1 MLIYVAVALFPL
13 LVGTYYN
20 ARIGRYLTEEE
31 TISKKYVRKRWAWLL
46 VAALPMFAL
55 IAFRG
60 EYIGA
65 DTRGYLRFFNEMIDT
80 PWDKMFVLNNSGYE
94 FEPGF
99 VVFEKLITLITHNSN
114 VYQVIYSSI
123 YLLAVTTFANQLEK
137 ANFSFLY
144 FFVTFGIYTFMFTG
158 VRQCLSMCMCLFSYK
173 FIKERKLIPFLLLL
187 ILAFLFHK
195 SSILFIAAYFI
206 YGRKIGWINTAIYVG
221 FAAMAYIYIDVIQN
235 WFNDTLD
242 YEYGVEET
250 NSGFIFFA
258 VIAIV
263 TAFSF
268 FTVLYY
274 KKKTPESVGLLN
286 IGVIT
291 LVLWLLRL
299 ATRVAERPSYY
310 FMFFS
315 AAMLCYALEVPP
327 KSRDRIIYK
336 ILIYS
341 AFMILFVY
349 RLITNFFTMIP
360 YVSFFQ

>member
-1 MLIYVAVALFPL
+1 MLIYIAVALFPL

-31 TISKKYVRKRWAWLL
+31 TISKKYLRKRWTWLL

-80 PWDKMFVLNNSGYE
+80 PWNKMFVLNNSGYE

-99 VVFEKLITLITHNSN
+99 IVFEKLITLITHNSN

-158 VRQCLSMCMCLFSYK
+158 VRQCLAMCMCLFSYK
-173 FIKERKLIPFLLLL
+173 FIKKRRIIPFLILLL
-187 ILAFLFHK
+187 LAFSFHK
-195 SSILFIAAYFI
+195 SAILFIVAYFI
-206 YGRKIGWINTAIYVG
+206 YNRKIGWINSVIYAG
-221 FAAMAYIYIDVIQN
+221 FAGFAYVYIEVIQE
-235 WFNDTLD
+235 WFNETLD
-242 YEYGVEET
+242 YEYSIEET
-250 NSGFIFFA
+250 GNGFIFFA
-258 VIAIV
+258 VVALITV
-263 TAFSF
+263 FSF

-291 LVLWLLRL
+291 LILWVLRL

-310 FMFFS
+310 FLFFS
-315 AAMLCYALEVPP
+315 AAMLCYGLDAPHS
-327 KSRDRIIYK
+327 SRDRLLYKVTVYSLCMVLFIYR
-336 ILIYS
+336 
-341 AFMILFVY
+341 FF
-349 RLITNFFTMIP
+349 TNFAALVP
-360 YVSFFQ
+360 YQTFF